1 MPGSGG
7 DRLQPDPAHGGA
19 RLRVVVPPTDVCL
32 QPEPPPDC
40 GRACGPENPCAMP
53 TVCGPDGECVDRC
66 ALQRPP
72 LALTP
77 ELSAYPDRQRTHE
90 WARLRFTVPESA
102 NGIMRYSVRVGSE
115 AIDPADR
122 AAFERVREAKIASAE
137 DVALVIDPWVMP
149 DGAECPSMPEEL
161 RAMCVRR
168 APGSVVEV
176 DIGHLTPQQRFWVGV
191 SAQDECG
198 DWGAI
203 GVAEIET
210 TAIEFT
216 TVSPCFVATAAYG
229 SPLDARIDVLRRFRD
244 RHLRSNAL
252 GRAVVSAY
260 ETLGPIAAAW
270 IAEDEDRRAAARAML
285 DPIVSLL
292 E

>member
-1 MPGSGG
+1 
-7 DRLQPDPAHGGA
+7 
-19 RLRVVVPPTDVCL
+19 
-32 QPEPPPDC
+32 
-40 GRACGPENPCAMP
+40 
-53 TVCGPDGECVDRC
+53 
-66 ALQRPP
+66 
-72 LALTP
+72 
-77 ELSAYPDRQRTHE
+77 
-90 WARLRFTVPESA
+90 
-102 NGIMRYSVRVGSE
+102 
-115 AIDPADR
+115 
-122 AAFERVREAKIASAE
+122 
-137 DVALVIDPWVMP
+137 
-149 DGAECPSMPEEL
+149 
-161 RAMCVRR
+161 MCVRR
-168 APGSVVEV
+168 EPGSVVEV

-229 SPLDARIDVLRRFRD
+229 SPLHVRIDVTRRFRD

-260 ETLGPIAAAW
+260 ETVGPIAAAW
-270 IAEDEDRRAAARAML
+270 IAEDEDRRAAARALL